1 MRPSVE
7 FCGKGNVV
15 EFWIKARISS
25 GVVFIGTVKWT
36 KVVSWGEFCWSSAS
50 LMVLVGGG

>member
-36 KVVSWGEFCWSSAS
+36 KVVSWGKFCWSSAS